1 MFFQQ
6 IHIDHP
12 LTDQQKGK
20 ELVLD
25 VSMKLDL
32 PATDIQFGYHS
43 AEYFVKIRFDTEH
56 RFLLVMKLFDKNTHF
71 EEIWQVVS
79 KIF

>member
-43 AEYFVKIRFDTEH
+43 AEYYVIGLLAQQSKQSNH
-56 RFLLVMKLFDKNTHF
+56 CFLA
-71 EEIWQVVS
+71 
-79 KIF
+79 